1 MLPSHRKS
9 LSPPRSACQPIELPR
24 FHIVGCVAADGARLN
39 EGLTN
44 IDLGVLVCM
53 PKDLENPE
61 SLFWNF
67 SADSSTLGRV
77 VQRRFAGMA
86 SWRDALGAETLRTHD
101 LRLAGLPL
109 YLSFPP
115 SATTYRVRQI
125 CAINFMGSCSM
136 HHIPRSVRGTQR
148 YAHIERDISVDNVC
162 NTPGKGSRN

>member
-101 LRLAGLPL
+101 LRFSNLPPRTSRTTTVSKL
-109 YLSFPP
+109 SSFGHYLPC
-115 SATTYRVRQI
+115 SADLRDQFHGVLFHASHTTL
-125 CAINFMGSCSM
+125 S
-136 HHIPRSVRGTQR
+136 PRHATLRS
-148 YAHIERDISVDNVC
+148 Y
-162 NTPGKGSRN
+162 